1 MLDVWIPENSH
12 LAICSFLA
20 DGAISWKSAKQFVI
34 ATSTMEAEFVACFEP
49 TIQSLWL
56 RNFISGLGIVDSIA
70 KPLRIYCDNTA
81 PVFFS
86 KNDKYTKGAK
96 HMDLKYL
103 SVKEE
108 VQNQRVSIVHIGTDH
123 MIADPLTKGLLPKK
137 ILLAMLREWALQ
149 LSPCRTVLVIDIY
162 MAGPVARGA

>member
-1 MLDVWIPENSH
+1 M
-12 LAICSFLA
+12 A
-20 DGAISWKSAKQFVI
+20 
-34 ATSTMEAEFVACFEP
+34 

-56 RNFISGLGIVDSIA
+56 RNFISDLGIVGSIA

-81 PVFFS
+81 AVFFS
-86 KNDKYTKGAK
+86 KNDRYTKGAK

-123 MIADPLTKGLLPKK
+123 MIADPLTKGLLPKIFIGHVERMGITAK
-137 ILLAMLREWALQ
+137 SL
-149 LSPCRTVLVIDIY
+149 
-162 MAGPVARGA
+162 